1 MFGPHLCQWI
11 QTGALLQSMYL
22 SLHFPCVNM
31 PPPFFCLDL
40 STSALDAIR
49 NIRVPGLLLNTVM

>member
-22 SLHFPCVNM
+22 SLQFPCVIM
-31 PPPFFCLDL
+31 PPPFCHAL
-40 STSALDAIR
+40 STSALDAIC
-49 NIRVPGLLLNTVM
+49 NVRVPGLFLNTVM